1 MKKIAFILPSLLLPF
16 FALAQEPGT
25 FDYVIWRVTVWIDL
39 ITPIIVALALL
50 FFFYGL
56 AMYILKQGEEKA
68 KGKEI
73 MIYGII
79 ALFVMVAVWGLVS
92 LLATSL
98 GIESIGTQRV
108 PGVDTTIQG
117 GVGW

>member
-16 FALAQEPGT
+16 SAMAQAKGT
-25 FDYVIWRVTVWIDL
+25 FDYVIAQVAFYIGW
-39 ITPIIVALALL
+39 ITPIVVALALL

-98 GIESIGTQRV
+98 GITNIETIV
-108 PGVDTTIQG
+108 PPSVTI
-117 GVGW
+117 